1 MKSNVLTGIFVVAL
15 ACAAIA
21 TFLVGY
27 QAVSGAAPDVDTSDN
42 VAAIEGT
49 HTLDWWEA

>member
-1 MKSNVLTGIFVVAL
+1 MKSNVLTGIFVAAL
-15 ACAAIA
+15 ACGAIA

-27 QAVSGAAPDVDTSDN
+27 QAVSGAAPDVDTSDS
-42 VAAIEGT
+42 VAIEGQ

>member
-1 MKSNVLTGIFVVAL
+1 MKSYVLTGIFIAAL

-27 QAVSGAAPDVDTSDN
+27 QAVSGAAPDVDTSGS
-42 VAAIEGT
+42 VTIEGT
-49 HTLDWWEA
+49 HVPDWWEA